1 MLLVALCGYK
11 DTNKARTSV
20 IGVAGLLDF
29 SVGLLRAMMSK
40 DLYDQAACKDMDTD
54 MFFKTVYELEIEGI
68 PIKTL
73 RRVCASCPIRIE
85 CAEYAFQHEQYGTW
99 GALTQEE
106 RVLIRANNWAN
117 KSLVRLGNELS
128 ELGINIA
135 EIIAMSRMKPQFYA
149 SGLHRD
155 RGTKDV

>member
-1 MLLVALCGYK
+1 M
-11 DTNKARTSV
+11 
-20 IGVAGLLDF
+20 GLL
-29 SVGLLRAMMSK
+29 LAMMSK
-40 DLYDQAACKDMDTD
+40 DLYDQAACKNMETD

-73 RRVCASCPIRIE
+73 RRVCASCPIRVP
-85 CAEYAFQHEQYGTW
+85 CTEYAFQHEQYGTW

-106 RVLIRANNWAN
+106 RILIRANNWAN
-117 KSLVRLGNELS
+117 KSLTRLSRELS

-135 EIIAMSRMKPQFYA
+135 EIIAMSRLKPQFYS

-155 RGTKDV
+155 RGNKNV

>member
-1 MLLVALCGYK
+1 LVALCGCK
-11 DTNKARTSV
+11 DLNKAKTSD
-20 IGVAGLLDF
+20 IGVAGLSVL
-29 SVGLLRAMMSK
+29 SAVGLHAVMSK
-40 DLYDQAACKDMDTD
+40 ELYDQAACKDMETD

-117 KSLVRLGNELS
+117 KSLIRLGNELS

-135 EIIAMSRMKPQFYA
+135 EIITMSKLKPQYYT

-155 RGTKDV
+155 RGKKDV

>member
-1 MLLVALCGYK
+1 LVAPCGYK
-11 DTNKARTSV
+11 DTNKVRTSV

-29 SVGLLRAMMSK
+29 SVGLLLAMMSK
-40 DLYDQAACKDMDTD
+40 DLYDQAACKNMETD

-73 RRVCASCPIRIE
+73 RRVCASCPIRVQ
-85 CAEYAFQHEQYGTW
+85 CTEYAFQHEQYGTW

-106 RVLIRANNWAN
+106 RILIRANNWAN
-117 KSLVRLGNELS
+117 KSLTRLSRELS

-135 EIIAMSRMKPQFYA
+135 EIIAMSRLKPQFYS

-155 RGTKDV
+155 RGNKNV